1 MVPGFPGA
9 GGEGMGRETAV
20 DKSGDIHSVRAAAL
34 KGLKAEGAAG
44 TLPRLEGD
52 AEPRLE
58 GDAEQGVGRVA
69 DQRRVGG

>member
-44 TLPRLEGD
+44 TLPRLEGE
-52 AEPRLE
+52 ASR
-58 GDAEQGVGRVA
+58 G
-69 DQRRVGG
+69 